1 MIWRIDTVLH
11 LLPLPVREG
20 GGGRG
25 PLAGSFASVLGTTP
39 PPDPLPQ
46 GGGEKRD
53 AAGGF
58 TLIELMVVLVIM
70 GLMLGLVL
78 QHGPMRSPVLQIRA
92 AATQVAQ
99 GLRSAR
105 ARAIALNRPVTFSLD
120 VEDHSFRVGDAA
132 PQMLPA
138 TLRLAA
144 LTVAGKPS
152 RQSNTS
158 NISFAPDGSS
168 SGGRI
173 ELAGNGVRL
182 LVGVDWLTGLVSVA
196 DAR

>member
-1 MIWRIDTVLH
+1 MIWRIDTVQKH
-11 LLPLPVREG
+11 LPV
-20 GGGRG
+20 
-25 PLAGSFASVLGTTP
+25 PLRK
-39 PPDPLPQ
+39 Q
-46 GGGEKRD
+46 R
-53 AAGGF
+53 AAGF

-92 AATQVAQ
+92 AAAQLAQ

-144 LTVAGKPS
+144 LTVAGKAS
-152 RQSNTS
+152 RQRNDS

>member
-1 MIWRIDTVLH
+1 MISRIDTVQN
-11 LLPLPVREG
+11 LLPRTLR
-20 GGGRG
+20 
-25 PLAGSFASVLGTTP
+25 A
-39 PPDPLPQ
+39 
-46 GGGEKRD
+46 GEKR
-53 AAGGF
+53 AAGF

-78 QHGPMRSPVLQIRA
+78 QHGPMRSPVLQTRA
-92 AATQVAQ
+92 AAAQVAQ

-138 TLRLAA
+138 ALQLAA
-144 LTVAGKPS
+144 LTVTGKAS

>member
-1 MIWRIDTVLH
+1 MELIFF
-11 LLPLPVREG
+11 PLTEG
-20 GGGRG
+20 GR
-25 PLAGSFASVLGTTP
+25 ATGSWESRTATTHAP
-39 PPDPLPQ
+39 PPPSYPLLQ
-46 GGGEKRD
+46 GVGEKR
-53 AAGGF
+53 AAGF

-78 QHGPMRSPVLQIRA
+78 QHGPLHSPTLQARA

-120 VEDHSFRVGDAA
+120 LADHSFRVDGAA

-138 TLRLAA
+138 ALQLAV
-144 LTVAGKPS
+144 LTVAGKAG
-152 RQSNTS
+152 RQQNIGS
-158 NISFAPDGSS
+158 ISFAPDGSS
-168 SGGRI
+168 TGGRI
-173 ELAGNGVRL
+173 ELAGNGARL

-196 DAR
+196 NAR

>member
-1 MIWRIDTVLH
+1 MIWRIDTVQKH
-11 LLPLPVREG
+11 LPV
-20 GGGRG
+20 
-25 PLAGSFASVLGTTP
+25 PLRK
-39 PPDPLPQ
+39 Q
-46 GGGEKRD
+46 R
-53 AAGGF
+53 AAGF

-92 AATQVAQ
+92 AAAQLAQ

-120 VEDHSFRVGDAA
+120 VEDHSFRGADAA

-138 TLRLAA
+138 TLQLAA
-144 LTVAGKPS
+144 LTVTGKPS

-173 ELAGNGVRL
+173 ELTENGVRL